1 MFLTTSV
8 PATADTWIKLLARYG
23 PPALLVFVAF
33 ILFGMA
39 LRNRDLTGGQKRI
52 QTIAFSFVWIFIF
65 LLVILSAASWWRE
78 KHLARPRR
86 ASPTFRSSSTMT
98 ARR

>member
-78 KHLARPRR
+78 KDPQEIQNKGVNPKTPRPQGI
-86 ASPTFRSSSTMT
+86 S
-98 ARR
+98 